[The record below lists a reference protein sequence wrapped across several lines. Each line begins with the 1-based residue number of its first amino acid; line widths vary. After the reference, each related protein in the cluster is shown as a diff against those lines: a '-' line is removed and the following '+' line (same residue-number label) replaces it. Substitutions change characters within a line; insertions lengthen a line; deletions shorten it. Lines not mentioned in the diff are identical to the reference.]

1 MPHGPEILNNVRN
14 RELRCSIL
22 EPSKPDI
29 GIYYELLEQI
39 SAPGPSLSFLA
50 GDRADADSWREGA
63 RKKVL
68 ELMDFSPRDVPLNPT
83 VESSNER
90 DGVLVEEIAY
100 DMPYGPRTHG
110 YFLCP
115 TGGPKRKLPA
125 VVALHDHGG
134 FFYYGKEKIVETS
147 VQSPLLQD
155 FKVRHYGGRNWAT
168 ELAKRGFAVLA
179 VDVFL
184 WGSRKISMESVN
196 PSFLVPFQGLES
208 GSDRYIQTY
217 NDFWD
222 ASESPITASS
232 ILNAGASW
240 PGVFAYEDRRSV
252 DYLLTRTEVDPDRIG
267 CGGLSGGGI
276 RSVFLAGLDP
286 RIKAGF
292 CVGFMSTIGGMLRN
306 HIRGNGLI
314 MYVPQ
319 LPRLLDLPD
328 VIALRAP
335 SPLLVQYL
343 EGDGLF
349 SLDGQHSADRKIAE
363 IYSKMGHPN
372 NYTGRFYPGPH
383 RFTAA
388 MQDDAFDW
396 LKASLA

>member
-1 MPHGPEILNNVRN
+1 M
-14 RELRCSIL
+14 
-22 EPSKPDI
+22 EPSKPDL
-29 GIYYELLEQI
+29 GVYYELLEQI
-39 SAPGPSLSFLA
+39 SAPSPTLSFLA
-50 GDRADADSWREGA
+50 GNWADVDSWRNDA

-68 ELMDFSPRDVPLNPT
+68 ELMDFGPKDVPLNPT
-83 VESSNER
+83 VESFTER
-90 DGVLVEEIAY
+90 DGIRVEEIAY

-115 TGGPKRKLPA
+115 TDGPKKLPA

-134 FFYYGKEKIVETS
+134 FFYYGKEKIVESS
-147 VQSPLLQD
+147 VQSALLDD
-155 FKVRHYGGRNWAT
+155 FRVRHYGGRNWAT

-179 VDVFL
+179 IDVFL
-184 WGSRKISMESVN
+184 WGSRRIPLESVN
-196 PSFLVPFQGLES
+196 PALLGPFNGLEP
-208 GSDRYIQTY
+208 GSDRFIQTY
-217 NDFWD
+217 NNFWD

-240 PGVFAYEDRRSV
+240 PSVFAYEDRRSV
-252 DYLLTRTEVDPDRIG
+252 DYLLTRPEVDRDRIG

-292 CVGFMSTIGGMLRN
+292 CVGFMSTIRDMLRN
-306 HIRGNGLI
+306 HINGNGLI

-319 LPRLLDLPD
+319 LPRLLDMPD

-349 SLDGQHSADRKIAE
+349 SLDGQHSADRKISQ

-372 NYTGRFYPGPH
+372 NYAGKFYPGPH

-396 LKASLA
+396 LKTSLA